1 MCRLASAAFVS
12 QILCKRY
19 KYFQLTRLQVALTL
33 VGLMTPVVKADA
45 EPNVEGRSL
54 LGLGVLGLSPL
65 ATPGL
70 GLIIRL
76 QQLQRLRQL
85 QQLQR
90 LQQVQLLLGGGR
102 PALGNN
108 EDRRPAYTP
117 GHSLL
122 SSCFKASFL
131 MLSVSVSAPVQN
143 QQQQQQQHHQHHH
156 HQQSGQQVQQS
167 HQEHQASS
175 GEEQANVDSLYAPA
189 LPDYSHNTVDLTQ
202 SSPASRRPNYVQS
215 YGK

>member
-1 MCRLASAAFVS
+1 MTAAV
-12 QILCKRY
+12 
-19 KYFQLTRLQVALTL
+19 TT
-33 VGLMTPVVKADA
+33 DA
-45 EPNVEGRSL
+45 GPRVEGRSL

-70 GLIIRL
+70 TLIIRL

-117 GHSLL
+117 GTE
-122 SSCFKASFL
+122 SFIIL
-131 MLSVSVSAPVQN
+131 A
-143 QQQQQQQHHQHHH
+143 
-156 HQQSGQQVQQS
+156 
-167 HQEHQASS
+167 
-175 GEEQANVDSLYAPA
+175 
-189 LPDYSHNTVDLTQ
+189 
-202 SSPASRRPNYVQS
+202 
-215 YGK
+215 

>member
-33 VGLMTPVVKADA
+33 VGLMTPVVTADA
-45 EPNVEGRSL
+45 EPRVEGRSL

-90 LQQVQLLLGGGR
+90 LQQVQLLLGGRR

-143 QQQQQQQHHQHHH
+143 QQQQQHHH
-156 HQQSGQQVQQS
+156 HQQSGQQVQHS
-167 HQEHQASS
+167 NQEHQASS

>member
-1 MCRLASAAFVS
+1 MRSGSVARNTHHSRNVPPGVRR
-12 QILCKRY
+12 LCKSNY
-19 KYFQLTRLQVALTL
+19 YANDTNIFNSQVAQVALTL
-33 VGLMTPVVKADA
+33 VGQMTAVVTTDA
-45 EPNVEGRSL
+45 GPRVEGRSL

-70 GLIIRL
+70 TLIIRL

-117 GHSLL
+117 GTE
-122 SSCFKASFL
+122 SFIIL
-131 MLSVSVSAPVQN
+131 A
-143 QQQQQQQHHQHHH
+143 
-156 HQQSGQQVQQS
+156 
-167 HQEHQASS
+167 
-175 GEEQANVDSLYAPA
+175 
-189 LPDYSHNTVDLTQ
+189 
-202 SSPASRRPNYVQS
+202 
-215 YGK
+215 

>member
-1 MCRLASAAFVS
+1 
-12 QILCKRY
+12 
-19 KYFQLTRLQVALTL
+19 
-33 VGLMTPVVKADA
+33 MTAVVTADA
-45 EPNVEGRSL
+45 GPGVEGRSL

-122 SSCFKASFL
+122 LSCFKASFINIV
-131 MLSVSVSAPVQN
+131 SVSVCPCAKSPTATTSPTPAPSPAVRPAGAAE
-143 QQQQQQQHHQHHH
+143 
-156 HQQSGQQVQQS
+156 SPGAPGQQRGGAGQRGLSVRPGS
-167 HQEHQASS
+167 PR
-175 GEEQANVDSLYAPA
+175 L
-189 LPDYSHNTVDLTQ
+189 LPQHGGPHTVITCLEKT
-202 SSPASRRPNYVQS
+202 
-215 YGK
+215 